1 MAPLACLRLPTRIR
15 LRTSHDPDSILS
27 LFKSHGFS
35 DSQIRRI
42 IQTYPYFLSYNSR
55 KIILPKLNFLLS
67 KGASTPD
74 LIRIITKNPKILRLS
89 LYNSITPRYDFIKRF
104 MLSDDSTL
112 RSVKVCPCIMLSKNP
127 LLNIEFLLHNGV
139 PESKNAVQE
148 VMELGFET
156 SKTMFLIAL
165 RAKLVRKSLW
175 ERKVEVYRKW
185 GWSQEVVLSTFVRNP
200 WCMLVSE
207 GKIEAMMEF
216 CVIHLGWDAL
226 LFAKYPVLV
235 ALSLEKRVV
244 PRAAVLQ
251 FLLSKGL
258 VKDVNWASAF
268 LVSDKIF
275 LQKFVVSFEKEAD
288 RLLKLYEE
296 KMMFLDNTH

>member
-1 MAPLACLRLPTRIR
+1 MKPIRVSLYLRQCPPMAPLACLRLPTRIR

-139 PESKNAVQE
+139 PESKV
-148 VMELGFET
+148 VML
-156 SKTMFLIAL
+156 L
-165 RAKLVRKSLW
+165 RYW
-175 ERKVEVYRKW
+175 
-185 GWSQEVVLSTFVRNP
+185 P
-200 WCMLVSE
+200 
-207 GKIEAMMEF
+207 
-216 CVIHLGWDAL
+216 
-226 LFAKYPVLV
+226 P
-235 ALSLEKRVV
+235 LSL
-244 PRAAVLQ
+244 PMPP
-251 FLLSKGL
+251 LSRTRSRRL
-258 VKDVNWASAF
+258 WNWASRPAKRC
-268 LVSDKIF
+268 S
-275 LQKFVVSFEKEAD
+275 
-288 RLLKLYEE
+288 
-296 KMMFLDNTH
+296 

>member
-1 MAPLACLRLPTRIR
+1 
-15 LRTSHDPDSILS
+15 
-27 LFKSHGFS
+27 
-35 DSQIRRI
+35 
-42 IQTYPYFLSYNSR
+42 
-55 KIILPKLNFLLS
+55 
-67 KGASTPD
+67 
-74 LIRIITKNPKILRLS
+74 
-89 LYNSITPRYDFIKRF
+89 
-104 MLSDDSTL
+104 
-112 RSVKVCPCIMLSKNP
+112 
-127 LLNIEFLLHNGV
+127 
-139 PESKNAVQE
+139 
-148 VMELGFET
+148 MELGFET